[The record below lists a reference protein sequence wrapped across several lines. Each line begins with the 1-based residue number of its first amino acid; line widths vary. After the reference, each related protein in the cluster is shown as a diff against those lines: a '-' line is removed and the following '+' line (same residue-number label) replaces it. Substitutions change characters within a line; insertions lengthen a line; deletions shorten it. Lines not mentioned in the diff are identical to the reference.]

1 MNERTIFL
9 NALERE
15 EPTARVAYLDRA
27 CAGQPALRQRV
38 EELLRAH
45 QEAGAFLSES
55 ATEQLQAAEQSLAN
69 AVDGMAVP

>member
-9 NALERE
+9 NALERDD
-15 EPTARVAYLDRA
+15 PAARAAYLDRS

-55 ATEQLQAAEQSLAN
+55 AMEQVQAAEQSLAN
-69 AVDGMAVP
+69 AADGMAVP